1 MTPPTIGSIART
13 AASSDSLR
21 LFRGDIMMVF
31 REDHFADS
39 AWRDAGK
46 IKEQV
51 QAAIGR
57 GR

>member
-1 MTPPTIGSIART
+1 
-13 AASSDSLR
+13 
-21 LFRGDIMMVF
+21 MVF

-51 QAAIGR
+51 QAAIGT